1 MKRALIAAAMLLM
14 SAGAFTQTPPPTPT
28 TRTEFGDYVAGLPA
42 ATGLSAAD
50 QFYVRQGGVSKH
62 VPWNILYPSTVPITG
77 TPQVGWAPIAT
88 GPATAVWAP
97 LNVRLR
103 LLAPLTLYA
112 DFVNGADTATCGSG
126 AGNAACK
133 TVQQV
138 YNLLVKNYDTEG
150 QPVTIS
156 FNNNDPNGLN
166 ITQSWL
172 GGGVLT
178 IQGPGGS
185 PPSIGFN
192 TTGWAI
198 TVSAPL
204 PANLNLVGFKITSA
218 NLGAVAIFTAGVVNI
233 GENMNLGAVN
243 SGSPHLQASGAGSGI
258 QCNGVFGAG
267 GYTVSGGGFAHFQ
280 AATGG
285 VIACG
290 NPVTV
295 TGTPAFS
302 EFASVAFNGTLL
314 YTSTI
319 TGAATGLRYHA
330 QGNGVIFTGAGACG
344 ATYFP
349 GSTPGVLTTGG
360 QCI

>member
-1 MKRALIAAAMLLM
+1 MMKRALIAAAMLLM
-14 SAGAFTQTPPPTPT
+14 SAGAFTQTPPPTT
-28 TRTEFGDYVAGLPA
+28 QTFGDYVNGLPPV
-42 ATGLSAAD
+42 TGLNAKD
-50 QFYVRQGGVSKH
+50 QFYVLQGGVSKQ
-62 VPWNILYPSTVPITG
+62 VPWSILYPSTVPITG

-103 LLAPLTLYA
+103 LSAPLTLHS
-112 DFVNGADTATCGSG
+112 DFINGADTATCGTG
-126 AGNAACK
+126 TGNAACK
-133 TVQQV
+133 TVQQAFT
-138 YNLLVKNYDTEG
+138 LLVRNYDTEG

-156 FNNNDPNGLN
+156 FNNNDTTGLN

-172 GGGVLT
+172 GGSPVT

-192 TTGWAI
+192 TTGTAI
-198 TVSAPL
+198 TVNAPL
-204 PANLNLVGFKITSA
+204 PANLNLVGFKITSV
-218 NLGAVAIFTAGVVNI
+218 NDGAIKIFSAGVVNV
-233 GENMNLGAVN
+233 GENMNFGAVN
-243 SGSPHLQASGAGSGI
+243 SGVPHLQASGAGAGI

-280 AATGG
+280 AVTGG
-285 VIACG
+285 VITCG
-290 NPVTV
+290 NPITV

-302 EFASVAFNGTLL
+302 EFASTAFNGTLL

-344 ATYFP
+344 PTYFP
-349 GSTPGVLTTGG
+349 GSNPGVLGTGG